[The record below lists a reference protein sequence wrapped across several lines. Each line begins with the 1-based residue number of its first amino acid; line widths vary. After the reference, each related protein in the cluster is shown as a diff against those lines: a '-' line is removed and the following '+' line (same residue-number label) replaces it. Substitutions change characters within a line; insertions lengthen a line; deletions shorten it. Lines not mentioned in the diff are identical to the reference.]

1 MKESKEVH
9 VLIVE
14 SLLSEQANKAIEV
27 FAAVKP
33 RLLEFLKFILDE
45 LPDELPLIHDIKHQ
59 INLIPGVSIL
69 NFSHYKMSLKEKE
82 ILRES

>member
-27 FAAVKP
+27 FAAVNP

-59 INLIPGVSIL
+59 IDLIPGVSIS
-69 NFSHYKMSLKEKE
+69 NFSHYKMSLKEEE